1 MAIRAISRS
10 DWVMTMSKYKSR
22 KITKDGMVFD
32 SLREYKRYTELALLE
47 KVGQIS
53 DLQRQEKFVLIPA
66 QYEYVPDKKDGKLK
80 RKCVERECAYYAD
93 FTYWKDGYK
102 VVEDTKGF
110 RTKDYIIKRK
120 LMRYMN
126 DIAIV
131 EI

>member
-1 MAIRAISRS
+1 
-10 DWVMTMSKYKSR
+10 MTMSKYKSR

-47 KVGQIS
+47 KAGQIS

-66 QYEYVPDKKDGKLK
+66 QYETVIDKNGKWK
-80 RKCVERECAYYAD
+80 HKCVERECAYYAD
-93 FTYWKDGYK
+93 FSYWKDGYK